1 MQLNYDI
8 RMVVGQQLKQA
19 AQWFRMS
26 QTFAF
31 TPIFH
36 TWMN

>member
-1 MQLNYDI
+1 MQLNYDT
-8 RMVVGQQLKQA
+8 RMVVGQQFKQA
-19 AQWFRMS
+19 AQWFRTP